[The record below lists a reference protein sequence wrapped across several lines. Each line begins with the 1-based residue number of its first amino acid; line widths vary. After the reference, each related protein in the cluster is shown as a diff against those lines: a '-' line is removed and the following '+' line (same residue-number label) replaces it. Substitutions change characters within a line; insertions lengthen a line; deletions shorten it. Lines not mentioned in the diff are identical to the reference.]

1 MSRNLL
7 VRVAFAVPAIG
18 VVVLVLWRGGI
29 WLAALLAVLGVLGT
43 REIYDFARRQGIAP
57 LEMLG
62 YFASAAIPF
71 AAIWVTETDFFW
83 VGPMLAL
90 GALWMLAVLVT
101 SVMTRGPLQRP
112 LSAVAVTVFGC
123 LYASAL
129 LTFIVPIR
137 HGTHSD
143 AHPLASTALVVFPLA
158 ITWIGDT
165 CAMAVGTLVGGRKLA
180 PVLSPHKTW
189 SGAVGGVAGALVT
202 AFAFGPAILD
212 RLALHLNVAQLLTFG
227 LVIAVAAQLGDVAE
241 SLFKR
246 EVGLKDSSALIPG
259 HGGVL
264 DRLDSL
270 YFVVPVSA
278 SLFWLFGLV

>member
-18 VVVLVLWRGGI
+18 VVVVVLWRGGI
-29 WLAALLAVLGVLGT
+29 LLAALLAVLGVLGT

-62 YFASAAIPF
+62 YLAAAAIPF
-71 AAIWVTETDFFW
+71 AAIWVTETDFSW
-83 VGPMLAL
+83 VGPVLAL

-101 SVMTRGPLQRP
+101 SVVTRSPQQRP

-137 HGTHSD
+137 HGTHSE

-180 PVLSPHKTW
+180 PVLSPNKTW
-189 SGAVGGVAGALVT
+189 SGAVGGVAGALVA
-202 AFAFGPAILD
+202 AFAFGPTILD
-212 RLALHLNVAQLLTFG
+212 RLALHLNMAQLLIFG
-227 LVIAVAAQLGDVAE
+227 MAIAVVAQLGDVAE

-278 SLFWLFGLV
+278 CLFWLFGLI

>member
-7 VRVAFAVPAIG
+7 VRVAFAVPAIA
-18 VVVLVLWRGGI
+18 VTVAVLWRGG
-29 WLAALLAVLGVLGT
+29 WLLAGLLAVLGVLGT
-43 REIYDFARRQGIAP
+43 REVYDFARRQGVAP
-57 LEMLG
+57 LNILG
-62 YFASAAIPF
+62 YLGAAAIPF
-71 AAIWVTETDFFW
+71 AAIWVIETDVFL

-90 GALWMLAVLVT
+90 GALWLLTVLLAALVVR
-101 SVMTRGPLQRP
+101 SPEERP
-112 LSAVAVTVFGC
+112 LSAVAITVFGC

-129 LTFIVPIR
+129 LAFIVPIR
-137 HGTHSD
+137 HGAHSE
-143 AHPLASTALVVFPLA
+143 AHPLGSAMLVLFPLA
-158 ITWIGDT
+158 ITWICDT
-165 CAMAVGTLVGGRKLA
+165 CAMAGGTLVGGRKLA

-189 SGAVGGVAGALVT
+189 AGAVAGVVGALIA
-202 AFAFGPAILD
+202 AFVYGRMVLD
-212 RLALHLNVAQLLTFG
+212 RFALHISAAQLLTVG
-227 LVIAVAAQLGDVAE
+227 VVVAVAAQVGDVAE

-246 EVGLKDSSALIPG
+246 EVGVKDSSALIPG

>member
-18 VVVLVLWRGGI
+18 VAVAVLWRGG
-29 WLAALLAVLGVLGT
+29 WLLAGVLAVLGVLGT
-43 REIYDFARRQGIAP
+43 REVYGLARRQGIAP

-62 YFASAAIPF
+62 YPAAAAIPF
-71 AAIWVTETDFFW
+71 AAIWVMEKDFFW
-83 VGPMLAL
+83 LGPVLAL
-90 GALWMLAVLVT
+90 GALWLLGVLVAA
-101 SVMTRGPLQRP
+101 VVARGPQARP

-129 LTFIVPIR
+129 LAFIVAIR
-137 HGTHSD
+137 HGIHSD

-158 ITWIGDT
+158 VTWICDT
-165 CAMAVGTLVGGRKLA
+165 CAMAAGTLIGGRKLA

-189 SGAVGGVAGALVT
+189 AGAIAGVVGAL
-202 AFAFGPAILD
+202 AAALAFGPMVLE
-212 RLALHLNVAQLLTFG
+212 RFALHLPVAQLLTVG
-227 LVIAVAAQLGDVAE
+227 LVVAVAAQVGDVAE

-246 EVGLKDSSALIPG
+246 EVGVKDSSTLIPG